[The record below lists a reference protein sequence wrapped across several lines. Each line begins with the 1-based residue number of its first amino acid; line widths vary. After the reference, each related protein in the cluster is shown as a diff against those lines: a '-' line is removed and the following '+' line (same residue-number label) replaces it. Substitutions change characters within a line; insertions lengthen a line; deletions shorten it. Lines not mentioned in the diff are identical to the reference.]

1 MPLHLGLFSFQTAA
15 DVYKQV
21 LFRWDQDDALPS
33 SLPKEDV
40 QSSYAMALNNLGAT
54 YLACKEHALAKQM
67 LERCIIEKE
76 NLFGKANPAL
86 VSTLHSLSQVLEALG
101 DDRAAKEAQERVAH
115 INEATLKAQ
124 QV

>member
-1 MPLHLGLFSFQTAA
+1 MTNKEWRHRRKMMTECVSVWIFKSKG
-15 DVYKQV
+15 
-21 LFRWDQDDALPS
+21 WALYHWME
-33 SLPKEDV
+33 EDV